1 MIPSVGLG
9 LAPTIY
15 IYIHIHKIYMGT
27 FLFFLLRPRN
37 DGTNEISRGTGK
49 LIR

>member
-9 LAPTIY
+9 LAPTAHVY
-15 IYIHIHKIYMGT
+15 IYIWER
-27 FLFFLLRPRN
+27 FFFFLLRPRN